1 LLLELND
8 YQSTNEVIM
17 TNTRELAKNISFGR
31 APATT
36 SAGFEDFQKEMNKM
50 STDVYEK
57 YEGNEYQYMMEF
69 LPRFYKMLS
78 HYDLA

>member
-50 STDVYEK
+50 FD
-57 YEGNEYQYMMEF
+57 
-69 LPRFYKMLS
+69 RFFIAIRSFTLGCPV
-78 HYDLA
+78 A